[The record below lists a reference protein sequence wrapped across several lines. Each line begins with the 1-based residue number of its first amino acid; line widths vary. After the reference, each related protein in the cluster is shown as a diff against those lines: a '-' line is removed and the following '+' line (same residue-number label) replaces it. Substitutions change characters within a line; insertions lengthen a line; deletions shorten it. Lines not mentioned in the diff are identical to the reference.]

1 MTEVVIRV
9 RFRNRVPH
17 VREEHMKKSILTL
30 ALVAAV
36 AAARR
41 AIKQVQDD
49 KQAKD
54 QSTR

>member
-1 MTEVVIRV
+1 
-9 RFRNRVPH
+9 
-17 VREEHMKKSILTL
+17 MKKSILAL
-30 ALVAAV
+30 AFVASVAAV

>member
-17 VREEHMKKSILTL
+17 VREEHMKKSILAL

>member
-1 MTEVVIRV
+1 
-9 RFRNRVPH
+9 
-17 VREEHMKKSILTL
+17 MKKSILAL